1 MLMSKYTTTAAYSIF
16 VSVML
21 YQSVA
26 KELLPDGVS
35 DGLKRYVRRCF
46 CYLSSLV
53 TTTKL
58 TMIIPETDGLVK
70 NEIYEAADIYLGG
83 KINPTTRRLRLS
95 KPKTEKN
102 CKIFMENNEE
112 VPYIQEKAKSILDAR
127 KTVKLF
133 TVNDDGLYDS
143 YSNVWTSVKF
153 DHPSTFN
160 TLALHPELKK
170 VIMNDLDGFIN
181 RKNFY
186 KETGRAWK
194 HGYLLYGPPGTGKSS
209 LIAAMANYLNFDIY
223 DLDLT
228 QLTRNPEL
236 RTIMMSMADN
246 SILVVEDIDCS
257 IDLADRT
264 PSAYKKH
271 QVTLSAMLNF
281 IDGIWSTC
289 GGGRII
295 IFTTNH
301 KHKID
306 PALLRPGRMDM
317 HLNLSYCTP
326 SGFKILASN
335 YLKVEHHPLF
345 DSIENLIS
353 NVEVTPAEVAEKLTK
368 NDTTDVVVEE
378 LLDFLEKKKIQRDEA
393 KAVKKNEGNETKDD
407 KEKEEKS
414 NKEDSNNKDDE

>member
-1 MLMSKYTTTAAYSIF
+1 MYQTISHEITA
-16 VSVML
+16 
-21 YQSVA
+21 
-26 KELLPDGVS
+26 
-35 DGLKRYVRRCF
+35 
-46 CYLSSLV
+46 
-53 TTTKL
+53 T
-58 TMIIPETDGLVK
+58 
-70 NEIYEAADIYLGG
+70 
-83 KINPTTRRLRLS
+83 
-95 KPKTEKN
+95 
-102 CKIFMENNEE
+102 
-112 VPYIQEKAKSILDAR
+112 
-127 KTVKLF
+127 
-133 TVNDDGLYDS
+133 
-143 YSNVWTSVKF
+143 
-153 DHPSTFN
+153 
-160 TLALHPELKK
+160 
-170 VIMNDLDGFIN
+170 
-181 RKNFY
+181 
-186 KETGRAWK
+186 
-194 HGYLLYGPPGTGKSS
+194 
-209 LIAAMANYLNFDIY
+209 
-223 DLDLT
+223 
-228 QLTRNPEL
+228 
-236 RTIMMSMADN
+236 
-246 SILVVEDIDCS
+246 
-257 IDLADRT
+257 
-264 PSAYKKH
+264 SAYKKH
-271 QVTLSAMLNF
+271 QLTLSAMLNF

-289 GGGRII
+289 CDGRII